1 MSWNVRGINALAKR
15 SAICEVATTLK
26 TAILTLQETKVE
38 VWTTGIAKEIGGPML
53 QGCAVLPA
61 MGTRGGAA
69 IFWNKEIVE
78 VESHSIGRFTITA
91 KVKELGTNIQFWL
104 TTVYGP
110 NDDGIREDFLQEMSS
125 CAPPLGQAWLIT
137 GDFNMIYEA
146 RDKNN
151 QHLNR
156 RLMGRFRRALDFAG
170 LREIKCKNRR
180 FTWSN
185 ERENPSLCSIDKFFC
200 NPDWEILH
208 DGYMLH
214 AESTSFSDHCPLIM
228 SRADCQP
235 RKARFRFENFWP
247 QHPHYSETV
256 QHAWER
262 PVNHDCPFVRI
273 KIKMQRVAKD
283 LKIWSRS
290 LFSKT
295 KLQFHIANEVILQLD
310 IAQEKR
316 ALTAEEFNL
325 RKLLKTKVLGL
336 AAIERARKRQAS
348 RVKWLRAGTLAQKNF
363 MLNAM
368 QEEEPHSHA

>member
-1 MSWNVRGINALAKR
+1 M
-15 SAICEVATTLK
+15 
-26 TAILTLQETKVE
+26 
-38 VWTTGIAKEIGGPML
+38 
-53 QGCAVLPA
+53 
-61 MGTRGGAA
+61 
-69 IFWNKEIVE
+69 
-78 VESHSIGRFTITA
+78 
-91 KVKELGTNIQFWL
+91 KELGTHIQFWL

-185 ERENPSLCSIDKFFC
+185 ERENPTLCSIDKFFC

-214 AESTSFSDHCPLIM
+214 AASTSFSDHCPLIL
-228 SRADCQP
+228 SRADIQP

-256 QHAWER
+256 QHA
-262 PVNHDCPFVRI
+262 
-273 KIKMQRVAKD
+273 
-283 LKIWSRS
+283 
-290 LFSKT
+290 
-295 KLQFHIANEVILQLD
+295 
-310 IAQEKR
+310 
-316 ALTAEEFNL
+316 
-325 RKLLKTKVLGL
+325 
-336 AAIERARKRQAS
+336 
-348 RVKWLRAGTLAQKNF
+348 
-363 MLNAM
+363 
-368 QEEEPHSHA
+368 